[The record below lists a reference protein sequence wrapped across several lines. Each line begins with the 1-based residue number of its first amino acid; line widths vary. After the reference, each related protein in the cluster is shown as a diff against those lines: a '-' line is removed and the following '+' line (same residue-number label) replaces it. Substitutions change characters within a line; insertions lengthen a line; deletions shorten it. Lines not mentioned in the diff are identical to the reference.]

1 MAQRKAARQRSQS
14 TVCLERGKSEQ
25 EASAGQGARDSEDA
39 SEYGRALSLSNQ
51 QLRRSMGHISAY
63 NGNNKKNNADY
74 QQHGIRQGSVSSDI
88 NQLPMIAN
96 QSAIIQYNAV
106 AVNGNSMGR
115 EYRQDDDD
123 VVYAYDKDSLYA
135 TGDFTSRENN
145 GWNQQST
152 FQLAAGQMHHQ
163 QQQHRHEQSVDDSP
177 RRPSLTWHERRNW
190 SSKKQSENLINRS
203 MQNQQQQQ
211 PPQQQP
217 QQQQQPQLEQ
227 LPQESLELKLPGIW
241 KNSNVDFGNE
251 TTWGNAREKSLP
263 LSHLELLHDPTSTL
277 DNGNEL
283 YTVGAGTD
291 VAVAEAFD
299 CDVGEVEKLRRQPQS
314 MQRER

>member
-1 MAQRKAARQRSQS
+1 MAKRKAARQRSQS

-25 EASAGQGARDSEDA
+25 EARAGEQGPRNSEDA
-39 SEYGRALSLSNQ
+39 SKHGRALSLSNQ

-106 AVNGNSMGR
+106 AVNGNSMER

-123 VVYAYDKDSLYA
+123 DVYASNKDSLYA
-135 TGDFTSRENN
+135 TGDFPGRENN
-145 GWNQQST
+145 GWHQQSA
-152 FQLAAGQMHHQ
+152 FQLAAGQMHQ
-163 QQQHRHEQSVDDSP
+163 QQQHRYEQSVDDSP
-177 RRPSLTWHERRNW
+177 RRPSLTWHERKNW
-190 SSKKQSENLINRS
+190 PSKKQSENLINSS
-203 MQNQQQQQ
+203 MQSH
-211 PPQQQP
+211 
-217 QQQQQPQLEQ
+217 QQPQLEQ
-227 LPQESLELKLPGIW
+227 LPQESLALKLPGIW
-241 KNSNVDFGNE
+241 KSNNVDFGNE
-251 TTWGNAREKSLP
+251 VTWGNAREKSLP
-263 LSHLELLHDPTSTL
+263 LSHLELLHDPSTL

-283 YTVGAGTD
+283 YSAGAGS
-291 VAVAEAFD
+291 AFAAAEAFN
-299 CDVGEVEKLRRQPQS
+299 CDVNEAEKLRRQPQS

>member
-1 MAQRKAARQRSQS
+1 MAKRKAARQRSQS

-25 EASAGQGARDSEDA
+25 EARAGEQGPRNSEDA
-39 SEYGRALSLSNQ
+39 SEHGRALSLSNQ

-106 AVNGNSMGR
+106 AVNGNSMER

-123 VVYAYDKDSLYA
+123 DVYASNKDSLYA
-135 TGDFTSRENN
+135 SGDFPGRENN
-145 GWNQQST
+145 GWHQQSA
-152 FQLAAGQMHHQ
+152 FQLAAGQMHQ

-177 RRPSLTWHERRNW
+177 RRPSLTWDERKNW
-190 SSKKQSENLINRS
+190 PSKKQSENLINRS
-203 MQNQQQQQ
+203 MQSH
-211 PPQQQP
+211 
-217 QQQQQPQLEQ
+217 QQPQLEL

-241 KNSNVDFGNE
+241 KSNNVDFGNE
-251 TTWGNAREKSLP
+251 VTWGNAREKSLP
-263 LSHLELLHDPTSTL
+263 LSHLELLHDPSTL

-283 YTVGAGTD
+283 YSAGAGSA
-291 VAVAEAFD
+291 VAAAEAFN
-299 CDVGEVEKLRRQPQS
+299 CDVDEAEKLRRQPQS

>member
-1 MAQRKAARQRSQS
+1 MAKRKAARQRSQS

-25 EASAGQGARDSEDA
+25 EAQAGQGPRNSEDA
-39 SEYGRALSLSNQ
+39 SEHGRALSLSNQ

-106 AVNGNSMGR
+106 AVNGNSMER

-123 VVYAYDKDSLYA
+123 VVYASNKDSLYA
-135 TGDFTSRENN
+135 SGGFPSRENN
-145 GWNQQST
+145 GWHQQSA
-152 FQLAAGQMHHQ
+152 FQLAAGQMHQ
-163 QQQHRHEQSVDDSP
+163 QQQHRYEQSVDDSP
-177 RRPSLTWHERRNW
+177 RRPSLTWHERKNW
-190 SSKKQSENLINRS
+190 PSKKQSENLINRS
-203 MQNQQQQQ
+203 MQSHQL
-211 PPQQQP
+211 
-217 QQQQQPQLEQ
+217 QQQQPQLEQ

-251 TTWGNAREKSLP
+251 VTWGNAREKSLP
-263 LSHLELLHDPTSTL
+263 LSHLELLHDPSTL
-277 DNGNEL
+277 DNGNERYL
-283 YTVGAGTD
+283 ASAGS
-291 VAVAEAFD
+291 ALAAAEAFN
-299 CDVGEVEKLRRQPQS
+299 CDVDEAEKLRRQPQS
-314 MQRER
+314 MQGER

>member
-1 MAQRKAARQRSQS
+1 MAKRKAARQRSQS

-25 EASAGQGARDSEDA
+25 EASAGQGARESKDA
-39 SEYGRALSLSNQ
+39 TENGRALSLSNQ

-96 QSAIIQYNAV
+96 KSEIIQYNAV

-123 VVYAYDKDSLYA
+123 VVYASDKDSLYA
-135 TGDFTSRENN
+135 SGDFTSRENN

-152 FQLAAGQMHHQ
+152 FQLAPGQMHQ
-163 QQQHRHEQSVDDSP
+163 QQQHRHAQSVDDSP

-190 SSKKQSENLINRS
+190 SSKKQSENLINRG
-203 MQNQQQQQ
+203 MQN
-211 PPQQQP
+211 
-217 QQQQQPQLEQ
+217 QQQPQLEQ
-227 LPQESLELKLPGIW
+227 LPQESLELKMPGIW
-241 KNSNVDFGNE
+241 KNSNVHFGNE

-263 LSHLELLHDPTSTL
+263 LSHLELPHDPTTL

-283 YTVGAGTD
+283 YSVGAGTD

-299 CDVGEVEKLRRQPQS
+299 CDVGEAEKLRRQPQS